1 MSMKRNKGLQQ
12 ELTFTICGEEQC
24 GIGCGKGGG
33 GEPVTI
39 MLVWTCCTEWDQ
51 NQVQINFGRSQ

>member
-1 MSMKRNKGLQQ
+1 MKRNKGLQQ

-39 MLVWTCCTEWDQ
+39 MLV
-51 NQVQINFGRSQ
+51 